1 VKTVLVPLAKQSLIV
16 AVVLSFLHTV
26 GEFGVVLMLGGD
38 IPGATRT
45 LSILLYNQ
53 VENFDYAAA
62 MRTAGL
68 LIVFSLAALVL
79 IYSRSRPGLRAGAS
93 VRPQGERNRG

>member
-1 VKTVLVPLAKQSLIV
+1 VVTTLLVPLARRSLL
-16 AVVLSFLHTV
+16 AASVLAFLHTV

-38 IPGATRT
+38 IPGSTRT

-62 MRTAGL
+62 ERTSAL
-68 LIVFSLAALVL
+68 LLAFSVLALAL
-79 IYSRSRPGLRAGAS
+79 IYSKAQGSKAQRRGARSHA
-93 VRPQGERNRG
+93 